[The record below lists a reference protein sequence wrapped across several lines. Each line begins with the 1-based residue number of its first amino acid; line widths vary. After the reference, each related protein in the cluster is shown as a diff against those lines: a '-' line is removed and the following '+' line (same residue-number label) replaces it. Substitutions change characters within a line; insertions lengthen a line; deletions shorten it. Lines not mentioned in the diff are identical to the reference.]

1 MHLSAVEQSEV
12 VMAVVQIQMSKAKQL
27 TGFALF
33 NLGFRPFFL
42 GAGVFA
48 MLSIASWLG
57 IYHLPGLVEISH
69 ISPSQW
75 HAHEMLYGYGM
86 AVVSGFLLTAVK
98 NWTGVQILH
107 GKPLLG
113 LFALWCVARVLFL
126 FGTNLLAWAAIA
138 DLLFG
143 FLLILAIAIPIIKAK
158 QWPQLAVI
166 SKVLLLWVGNIVFYL
181 GSFGLLDGGMLYAIN
196 GVLFVFV
203 SLILMIGRRVIPFFI
218 ERGVAHLV
226 TEKIQLRQYKWLD
239 ISILMVFLA
248 LFLNEI
254 FVHVAGI
261 SSWLALALFALNGYR
276 LYNWHTPALW
286 RVPLVWSLYVASW
299 LINLGFLIYGLQT
312 QLGIAAVL
320 MLHLFTIGGIGLM
333 TLSMM
338 SRVALGHSGR
348 DIKALSP
355 WMKLAFALIVL
366 SAVFRIVL
374 PLLMISHYP
383 TWIMISGVCWIMGF
397 ALFLLVYTPIL
408 CKPRVDG
415 TYG

>member
-1 MHLSAVEQSEV
+1 
-12 VMAVVQIQMSKAKQL
+12 MAVVQIQMNKSKQL

-48 MLSIASWLG
+48 MVSIAYWLC
-57 IYHLPGLVEISH
+57 IYNLPGLLEISH

-98 NWTGVQILH
+98 NWTGVQTLH

-113 LFALWCVARVLFL
+113 LFALWCLARVLFL
-126 FGTNLLAWAAIA
+126 FGTNLLAWAAMA

-143 FLLILAIAIPIIKAK
+143 FLLIIAIATPIIKAK
-158 QWPQLAVI
+158 QWPQIPVI
-166 SKVLLLWVGNIVFYL
+166 SKVLLLWIGNIVFYL

-196 GVLFVFV
+196 GVLFIFV
-203 SLILMIGRRVIPFFI
+203 GLILMMGRRVIPFFI

-226 TEKIQLRQYKWLD
+226 TSKVQLQQYKWLD
-239 ISILMVFLA
+239 ISILIAFLG
-248 LFLNEI
+248 LFINEI
-254 FVHVAGI
+254 FVHITGI
-261 SSWLALALFALNGYR
+261 SSVLALVLFALNGYR

-286 RVPLVWSLYVASW
+286 QVPLVWSLYVASW
-299 LINLGFLIYGLQT
+299 LINLGFLLYGLQN
-312 QLGIAAVL
+312 QLGMPAIL

-374 PLLMISHYP
+374 PLVVIAHYP
-383 TWIMISGVCWIMGF
+383 TWIAISGMFWIMGF
-397 ALFLLVYTPIL
+397 ALFLLVYAPIL

-415 TYG
+415 AYG